1 LECFLNTFVAT
12 KLKLDTSMKIQK
24 IAIIFLAFSLLS
36 FVAGHKFYVSV
47 TNIEYNKTNK
57 ALQITTRIF
66 IDDFQRVLEERYD
79 LKEELTTEKATQE
92 VEQMMKNY
100 LAKKVKIWIN
110 GELKVA
116 SFIGKKYEDD
126 VAVCYLEITGVDR
139 VTSLE
144 IENAILYE
152 IEEDQ
157 QNLVHVK
164 INDQRKSLLLV
175 KENDKGLL
183 KF

>member
-1 LECFLNTFVAT
+1 
-12 KLKLDTSMKIQK
+12 MKIHK

-47 TNIEYNKTNK
+47 TNIEYHTTNK

-79 LKEELTTEKATQE
+79 LKEELTTEKATKE

-100 LAKKVKIWIN
+100 LEKKLKIWVN
-110 GELKVA
+110 GELKTVN
-116 SFIGKKYEDD
+116 FIGKKYEED
-126 VAVCYLEITGVDR
+126 VTVCYLEIVAINR

-144 IENAILYE
+144 IENTILYE

-175 KENDKGLL
+175 RENDKGLL

>member
-1 LECFLNTFVAT
+1 
-12 KLKLDTSMKIQK
+12 MKIQK
-24 IAIIFLAFSLLS
+24 IFVLLIAIPLLS
-36 FVAGHKFYVSV
+36 FVTAHKFYMSV
-47 TNIEYNKTNK
+47 TNIEHSKTDK

-79 LKEELTTEKATQE
+79 FKEELTTEKAIEE
-92 VEQMMKNY
+92 VEQLMKKY
-100 LAKKVKIWIN
+100 LTKKLKIWVN
-110 GELKVA
+110 GEQKVFN
-116 SFIGKKYEDD
+116 FIGKKYEDD
-126 VAVCYLEITGVDR
+126 VAVCYLEITAIEH

-144 IENAILYE
+144 IENAILCE

-157 QNLVHVK
+157 QNLVHTK
-164 INDQRKSLLLV
+164 IDGQRKSLLLV

>member
-1 LECFLNTFVAT
+1 
-12 KLKLDTSMKIQK
+12 MKIQK
-24 IAIIFLAFSLLS
+24 ILVLLVAIPLLS
-36 FVAGHKFYVSV
+36 FVTVHKFYVSV
-47 TNIEYNKTNK
+47 TNIEHSKIDN

-79 LKEELTTEKATQE
+79 FKEELTTEKATEE
-92 VEQMMKNY
+92 VEQMMKKY
-100 LAKKVKIWIN
+100 ITKKLKIWVN
-110 GELKVA
+110 GELKIFK
-116 SFIGKKYEDD
+116 FIGKKYEDD
-126 VAVCYLEITGVDR
+126 VTICYLEIAGIEKVN
-139 VTSLE
+139 SLE

-164 INDQRKSLLLV
+164 INDQRKSLLFV